1 MSTSGFCAVNQFMIS
16 QTAEY
21 ALRAVVHLAT
31 VTSVGTSEAEAKPM
45 VLQTVQQIATAAQVP
60 LSYLSKVL
68 QTLARAG
75 LIVSQRGLGGG
86 FSLARAPAEITV
98 YEVVQAVDP
107 IQRIAQCPLGLEAH
121 RDFLCPLHAK
131 LDAATA
137 LVEQSFRETTIA
149 ELSATPNFGGAIGEH
164 KPYFPNEM

>member
-1 MSTSGFCAVNQFMIS
+1 MIS

-31 VTSVGTSEAEAKPM
+31 AASEGVGFGEDSSKAAIS
-45 VLQTVQQIATAAQVP
+45 QTAQQIALATQVP

-75 LIVSQRGLGGG
+75 LIVSQRGVSGG
-86 FSLARAPAEITV
+86 FSLARAPDEITV
-98 YEVVQAVDP
+98 YDVVQTVDP
-107 IQRIAQCPLGLEAH
+107 IQRIVACPLGLEAH
-121 RDFLCPLHAK
+121 QDFLCPLHAK

-137 LVEQSFRETTIA
+137 MIEQSFRETTIA
-149 ELSATPNFGGAIGEH
+149 ALSIAPNFGESE
-164 KPYFPNEM
+164 N

>member
-1 MSTSGFCAVNQFMIS
+1 MIS

-31 VTSVGTSEAEAKPM
+31 VASTGVPEDSQLSTVS
-45 VLQTVQQIATAAQVP
+45 QTAQQIATATQVP

-86 FSLARAPAEITV
+86 FSLARVPGEITV
-98 YEVVQAVDP
+98 YQVVQTVDP
-107 IQRIAQCPLGLEAH
+107 IRRITQCPLGLEAH
-121 RDFLCPLHAK
+121 QDFLCPLHAK

-149 ELSATPNFGGAIGEH
+149 DLSATPNFRETEI
-164 KPYFPNEM
+164 